1 MESTL
6 KLRII
11 DQYASTTS
19 DAVASCA
26 SVHKIADKLT
36 EKGFISPE
44 LRSDILDNASL
55 RERSRRLVDA
65 VRTQVKLNPSQFE
78 VFIGILEEQPSLK
91 SLAAQLKQDCGKQWL
106 TP

>member
-1 MESTL
+1 MESTV

-26 SVHKIADKLT
+26 SVHKIAEKLM

-44 LRSDILDNASL
+44 LRSDILDNPSL
-55 RERSRRLVDA
+55 PPRERSRRLVDA
-65 VRTQVKLNPSQFE
+65 VRTQIKLNPGQFE

-91 SLAAQLKQDCGKQWL
+91 SLATRLKEDCGKR
-106 TP
+106 